1 MNYSDNYIE
10 HHGVLGMKWGVRK
23 DRSSGGGKRS
33 SASKKNTS
41 STSKR
46 KVYRTTN
53 PSTGSKIQQ
62 RVKQR
67 LMNSASKHQ
76 SRKQTR
82 IEKKKA
88 KIIASG
94 DIKALSKNA
103 HLFSTEELQ
112 QASQRANVIKNVSQI
127 STQSQI
133 DGQKILN
140 RIQKT
145 GDALNTIANATSAGI
160 RAYNNT
166 AQIMNTFYGTNMKQ
180 IKPNEKKDD

>member
-1 MNYSDNYIE
+1 
-10 HHGVLGMKWGVRK
+10 MKWGVRK
-23 DRSSGGGKRS
+23 DRSSGSGKRS

-46 KVYRTTN
+46 TVYRTTN

-67 LMNSASKHQ
+67 LMNSASKRQ

-94 DIKALSKNA
+94 DLKALSKNA